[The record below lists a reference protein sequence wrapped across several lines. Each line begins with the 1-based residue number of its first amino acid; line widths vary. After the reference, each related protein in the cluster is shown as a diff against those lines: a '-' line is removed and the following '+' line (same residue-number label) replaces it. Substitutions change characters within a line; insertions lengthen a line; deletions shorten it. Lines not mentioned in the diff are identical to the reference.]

1 MARFIKF
8 KSKYKEEDNTG
19 FGNQPNTQGSKLI
32 KNDGS
37 FNVTIKGLPFSQ
49 RFNIFHD
56 LITMPWWRFNL
67 MVFIAYVV
75 MNILFASLYL
85 VVGMDQIEGDRG
97 LTNIEQFWDAF
108 FFSAQ
113 TLTTVGYGREN
124 PIGLSANFISAFE
137 CLIGLM
143 SFALITG
150 LLYSRFS
157 RPVAKLVKS
166 ENMLLAPYKEGNALM
181 FRLANKRNNQ
191 LIECEVEVM
200 LALNVIES
208 GKEFRRFFPLTLER
222 KKINTLALSW
232 TIVHPIDDAS
242 PLHEVNLPE
251 LNDADAAII
260 VLFKAFDDTYSQ
272 HVHTRYSYKW
282 SELIIG
288 AKFNLMYTQTTD
300 GSGTVLYLDKINSHQ
315 KL

>member
-1 MARFIKF
+1 MSRFIKF
-8 KSKYKEEDNTG
+8 KSKYKEEENTG
-19 FGNQPNTQGSKLI
+19 FGNQANIQGSKLI
-32 KNDGS
+32 KNDGT

-49 RFNIFHD
+49 RLNVFHD
-56 LITMPWWRFNL
+56 LITMPWWKFNL
-67 MVFIAYVV
+67 VVFVTYVIL
-75 MNILFASLYL
+75 NTLFALLYL
-85 VVGMDQIEGDRG
+85 GVGMDQIEGDRG
-97 LTNIEQFWDAF
+97 LTTFDQFWDAF

-124 PIGLSANFISAFE
+124 PIGLYANFVSAFE

-143 SFALITG
+143 SFALMTG

-166 ENMLLAPYKEGNALM
+166 ENMLLAPYKDGKALM

-208 GKEFRRFFPLTLER
+208 DKEFRRFFPLGLER

-242 PLHEVNLPE
+242 PLHEVNLHE
-251 LNDADAAII
+251 LNDANAEII

-282 SELIIG
+282 SELIVD
-288 AKFNLMYTQTTD
+288 AKFSPMYKQTTD
-300 GSGTVLYLDKINSHQ
+300 GSGTLLYLDKINSYI